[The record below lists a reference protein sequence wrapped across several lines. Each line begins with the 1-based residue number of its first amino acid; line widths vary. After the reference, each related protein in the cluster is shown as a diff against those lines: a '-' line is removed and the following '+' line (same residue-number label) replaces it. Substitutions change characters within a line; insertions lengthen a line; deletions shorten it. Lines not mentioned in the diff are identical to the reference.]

1 MKKLL
6 FAIALV
12 AFVAGAAFTSTD
24 KKTAGS
30 APKKTEKKC
39 EKTDACCKKGDKAQC
54 CKEKATNEKTQE

>member
-24 KKTAGS
+24 KKSAIP

-39 EKTDACCKKGDKAQC
+39 EKTDACCKKGEKAQC
-54 CKEKATNEKTQE
+54 CKDKTKTTKE